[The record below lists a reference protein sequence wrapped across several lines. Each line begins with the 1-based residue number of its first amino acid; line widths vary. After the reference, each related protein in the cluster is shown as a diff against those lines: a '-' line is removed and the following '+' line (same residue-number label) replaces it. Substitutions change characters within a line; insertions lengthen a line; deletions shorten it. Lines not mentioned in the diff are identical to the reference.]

1 MFNLINILAVMLASA
16 SSDATLATGHQ
27 EDPRRTVPEVV
38 TELGRCRDLV
48 DPNQRLAC
56 LDAASSALDQA
67 LRSGQILIVD
77 RSQAQEAQRQAFGT
91 AEADDRQDLIP
102 AEAPVQAIE
111 TKLVE
116 ATLGSDGRWRFVL
129 EDGSVWRQIDTDRV
143 SIRNRAGE
151 PVRIRRAALGSYLL
165 VVGRSGAIRVRRQ

>member
-1 MFNLINILAVMLASA
+1 MPA
-16 SSDATLATGHQ
+16 
-27 EDPRRTVPEVV
+27 VV
-38 TELGRCRDLV
+38 TELGRCRTVTDAGE
-48 DPNQRLAC
+48 RLIC

-67 LRSGQILIVD
+67 LRSGDILIVD
-77 RSQAQEAQRQAFGT
+77 RSQSQQAQRQAFGSVG
-91 AEADDRQDLIP
+91 ASEIQSPVP
-102 AEAPVQAIE
+102 AEPPIEAVETTLVQ
-111 TKLVE
+111 
-116 ATLGSDGRWRFVL
+116 ATLGGDGRWRFVL